1 MRKRATPKVHW
12 ARQRLP
18 ELIAAIL
25 WQYAQFYQENTRL
38 VYSLWKL
45 RQQSEEVNT
54 IRQA

>member
-38 VYSLWKL
+38 VYSSWKL
-45 RQQSEEVNT
+45 RQQSGEVNT